1 MVVSAKSLFLIERII
16 IHMKIAV
23 LGAGY
28 LGKIHLRLIKD
39 IPEYNL
45 VGFYDIDTS
54 TAKKVSQEFKVNSFD
69 SFDNVRISN
78 GSCFT

>member
-1 MVVSAKSLFLIERII
+1 MVVSAKSLFLIETIMI
-16 IHMKIAV
+16 YMKIAV

-28 LGKIHLRLIKD
+28 LGKIHLRLIKN

-54 TAKKVSQEFKVNSFD
+54 TAKKLAKNL
-69 SFDNVRISN
+69 R
-78 GSCFT
+78 